1 MKFSG
6 NKRSGMENRLAKFRC
21 PKMVAMETV
30 TDSLFFFN
38 ARYLSR
44 GSRYYLEIL
53 RICCPGPKIQFMFG
67 TNFPQN
73 YRFSVIMKQSLDR
86 AMWCTGLNSACHRTF
101 LHVLLMLAKLLLTM
115 SRVSFLYDSTLSY
128 FHL

>member
-6 NKRSGMENRLAKFRC
+6 NKCSGMENMLAKFRC

-38 ARYLSR
+38 ARYFRR

-53 RICCPGPKIQFMFG
+53 GICSPGPKVQFMFG

-73 YRFSVIMKQSLDR
+73 YKFSVIMKQNLDR
-86 AMWCTGLNSACHRTF
+86 VMWMHGPKQCLSPDHFC
-101 LHVLLMLAKLLLTM
+101 M
-115 SRVSFLYDSTLSY
+115 SC
-128 FHL
+128 